1 MTELH
6 NYLQN
11 LAVNHLD
18 IAHDPTDANKIR
30 FKRNRIEEIQ
40 GGTSLDLNN
49 FCLLYYCYEGKIT
62 GQNIDQ
68 LYDRKK
74 VTIVIAKN
82 YAFGDFDNLDVIQDD
97 CLAICKDIHTRMIFD
112 YANGEIKLLPVE
124 VDYYKFYLTPDNIA
138 ATAFEID
145 VDFSYNSNYNP
156 LKWL

>member
-11 LAVNHLD
+11 IAVNHVD
-18 IAHDPTDANKIR
+18 IAHDILDTNKVR

-40 GGTSLDLNN
+40 GGTALDLNN
-49 FCLLYYCYEGKIT
+49 FCLLYYCYEGQIT

-82 YAFGDFDNLDVIQDD
+82 YAFGDFDDLDLIQDQ
-97 CLAICKDIHTRMIFD
+97 CLEICKDIHAKMILD
-112 YANGEIKLLPVE
+112 YTNGEIKLLPAE

-145 VDFSYNSNYNP
+145 IDFYYNANYNP
-156 LKWL
+156 AKWL